1 MDWHTL
7 SYYCNLAWL
16 PGYTIT
22 HATELV
28 LDSPGFF
35 RDFPPKQ
42 HLLDNWSGQ
51 VTDSKYFKYFKIEF
65 EYTTSMEVDGPDLD
79 ALESDDQLL
88 MHTKLANQVK
98 SRH

>member
-1 MDWHTL
+1 MWTDTRFHITAISL
-7 SYYCNLAWL
+7 DCQAIQ
-16 PGYTIT
+16 IT

-42 HLLDNWSGQ
+42 HLLDNWSGH
-51 VTDSKYFKYFKIEF
+51 VTELKYFKYFKIEF

-88 MHTKLANQVK
+88 RWSATQ
-98 SRH
+98 